1 MTPNI
6 EIQVEELILHGFAPG
21 DRASIGEA
29 VQSELTR
36 LIAEQ
41 GLASLNH
48 NVEIARVNGG
58 AFDVKPGARSE
69 TTGAQIAQSVFKGLN
84 PTYGR

>member
-1 MTPNI
+1 MTPQI
-6 EIQVEELILHGFAPG
+6 EIQIEELVLHGFAPS

-29 VQSELTR
+29 VQRELTR
-36 LIAEQ
+36 LVAEQ

-48 NVEIARVNGG
+48 DVEIARVNGG

-69 TTGAQIAQSVFKGLN
+69 TMGVQIAQSVFQGLN
-84 PTYGR
+84 PTHG